1 VSAQANSQTAQNQA
15 CLSAFGTCRKY
26 QDDVGPAISSCD
38 QKPSALTSKLKSLLE
53 NQNMVNNAQAALA
66 KLTSGAGLRQSSGSS
81 FTCGDIISL
90 TEQLK
95 DLIDNNPASTKIAD
109 VAALLINAS
118 SVATCTAAEK
128 QALQESND
136 EISIAEQQITNEANF
151 VQDTLSGQKSIF
163 YLYYF

>member
-1 VSAQANSQTAQNQA
+1 MSAQANSQTAQNQA

-53 NQNMVNNAQAALA
+53 NQNMVNNAQAAIA
-66 KLTSGAGLRQSSGSS
+66 KLTSGAGLRQSSASS
-81 FTCGDIISL
+81 SYTCGDIISL

-95 DLIDNNPASTKIAD
+95 DLIDNNPASTRIAD
-109 VAALLINAS
+109 VAGLLINAS
-118 SVATCTAAEK
+118 SVAKCTAAEK

-136 EISIAEQQITNEANF
+136 EISIAEQQIANEANF
-151 VQDTLSGQKSIF
+151 VQDTLSGN
-163 YLYYF
+163 

>member
-53 NQNMVNNAQAALA
+53 NQNMVNNAQAAIA
-66 KLTSGAGLRQSSGSS
+66 KLTSGAGLRQSST
-81 FTCGDIISL
+81 TCSDIISL

-95 DLIDNNPASTKIAD
+95 DLIDNNPASTRIAD

-136 EISIAEQQITNEANF
+136 EIRIAEQQIANEANF
-151 VQDTLSGQKSIF
+151 VQDTLSGK
-163 YLYYF
+163 